1 MKKERKDLIIG
12 HVPKLSNLTKQGS
25 KLGFLCKRNHK
36 SLRFTKAGKGPI
48 KFISTGAP
56 FDLNPGLAVDLGLIP
71 SRVKPMPLNMVFTS
85 GVRTGGGRFR
95 GSKPLP
101 IGNWKKL
108 KTALF
113 GPISVFSYRDCVFCA
128 VSNCLYNLEKLSL

>member
-36 SLRFTKAGKGPI
+36 SLPFTEVGKGPI

-56 FDLNPGLAVDLGLIP
+56 FDLNPGLTTSNSLGLD
-71 SRVKPMPLNMVFTS
+71 VQ
-85 GVRTGGGRFR
+85 
-95 GSKPLP
+95 
-101 IGNWKKL
+101 KL
-108 KTALF
+108 
-113 GPISVFSYRDCVFCA
+113 V
-128 VSNCLYNLEKLSL
+128 